1 MLKPDLSLNKD
12 ARAWVE
18 NTLNEMT
25 LEQKIGQLIVPG
37 TSTYFTSFTSE
48 KFRKI
53 QENILRYHVGG
64 YHAFKGDALS
74 AATLINRMQKIAQ
87 IPLLV
92 TADLEGGAG
101 LIFPGGTRFPK
112 AMALGATFDLSI
124 PYQVA
129 GITAFEA
136 KKIGVG
142 VNFYPVVDV
151 NNNPNNPIIN
161 IRSFGEDPE
170 QVSLMSTAYIR
181 GIQENGLLATAKH
194 FPGHGDTEVD
204 SHLEMPVVH
213 ASTER
218 INQVELLP
226 FRAAIKSGV
235 SNIMTAH
242 LHVPAL
248 DSKNGLPATLSYTIL
263 TDLLRKKMGFKG
275 LIFTDAMNMGGI
287 KSYKNEDAAV
297 RAVQAG
303 ADIILYPLSVKKT
316 FKSLLKARQNGD
328 ISKERLDQSVR
339 LILESKARLNLHK
352 SSQTDIINL
361 DRYLGSSRNRQ
372 LAQKIM
378 DRAVTLV
385 RDTKQ
390 VLPFSPTKESS
401 IVLLTLIDQ
410 KRQIEKRGNAF
421 VREFKKRHTVKHV
434 QISPNTSRQQL
445 LLARQL
451 AQNADYLV
459 IGVYIR
465 IAAYKGA
472 LDLSADQIELLKDLS
487 GINRPVACVLFGS
500 PYLLSSIPDLPSYIV
515 TYEDYPGAEIAA
527 TKAILGEIPFRGKLP
542 ITIPDLYPIGHGMY
556 R

>member
-1 MLKPDLSLNKD
+1 MLKPALSLNED
-12 ARAWVE
+12 ARVWVE
-18 NTLNEMT
+18 STLDEMT

-37 TSTYFTSFTSE
+37 TSTYFTSLTSG

-53 QENILRYHVGG
+53 QENIRRYHVGG

-74 AATLINRMQKIAQ
+74 AATLINRMQEIAQ

-124 PYQVA
+124 PYQV
-129 GITAFEA
+129 GEITAFEA

-170 QVSLMSTAYIR
+170 QVSQMSTAYIR

-213 ASTER
+213 ASIER

-248 DSKNGLPATLSYTIL
+248 DSKNGLPATLSHTIL
-263 TDLLRKKMGFKG
+263 TNLLRKKMGFEG

-287 KSYKNEDAAV
+287 NSYKNEDAAV

-316 FKSLLKARQNGD
+316 FKGLLKAIQNGD
-328 ISKERLDQSVR
+328 ISRERLDQSVR
-339 LILESKARLNLHK
+339 LILESKARLNLYK
-352 SSQTDIINL
+352 SSQTDTVNL
-361 DRYLGSSRNRQ
+361 DRYLGSSQNKQ
-372 LAQKIM
+372 LAQKFM

-390 VLPFSPTKESS
+390 ALPFSPEKESS
-401 IVLLTLIDQ
+401 IVVLTLIDQ
-410 KRQIEKRGNAF
+410 KRQIEKRGNTF
-421 VREFKKRHTVKHV
+421 VREFKKRHTVQHV
-434 QISPNTSRQQL
+434 QIYPDTSRQQL
-445 LLARQL
+445 LLARKL

-472 LDLSADQIELLKDLS
+472 LDLSADQIELLKYLS

-542 ITIPDLYPIGHGMY
+542 ITIPNLYPIGHGMY